1 MDSPN
6 TDYLHLGDCLHAG
19 AWRRL
24 TAPVNGVADDWYINP
39 TSKRIETRAGLYL
52 DPAYPLGVYTGYTR
66 DGLTGTPT

>member
-19 AWRRL
+19 TWRRL
-24 TAPVNGVADDWYINP
+24 TAPVNGVADDWYINNI
-39 TSKRIETRAGLYL
+39 SKRIETRAF
-52 DPAYPLGVYTGYTR
+52 PLGVYTGYTR